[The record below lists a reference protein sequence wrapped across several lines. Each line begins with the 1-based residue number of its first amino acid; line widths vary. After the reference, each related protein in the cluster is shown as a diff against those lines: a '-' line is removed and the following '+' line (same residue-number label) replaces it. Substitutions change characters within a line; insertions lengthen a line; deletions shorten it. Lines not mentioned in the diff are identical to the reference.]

1 MSENQSKNFVSVGL
15 ISFPSRVQYDL
26 WHEKYITFYSPK
38 AVEFLK
44 ENGQLNQSASL
55 IDEDND
61 LMRVSIIWTYRDK
74 SAYEACQKFH
84 SQWAKI
90 GGDLIGKASF
100 YRGKKNMGILLA
112 NIILAQR
119 NRWRFLAQL
128 IFI

>member
-15 ISFPSRVQYDL
+15 ISFPSRMQYDL
-26 WHEKYITFYSPK
+26 WYEKYITFYSPK

-55 IDEDND
+55 IEENND
-61 LMRVSIIWTYRDK
+61 LMRVAIIWTYRDK

-90 GGDLIGKASF
+90 GGDFIGKASF
-100 YRGKKNMGILLA
+100 YRGEQIWG
-112 NIILAQR
+112 
-119 NRWRFLAQL
+119 FC
-128 IFI
+128 

>member
-26 WHEKYITFYSPK
+26 WYEKYITFYSPK
-38 AVEFLK
+38 AIKFLK

-74 SAYEACQKFH
+74 SA
-84 SQWAKI
+84 
-90 GGDLIGKASF
+90 
-100 YRGKKNMGILLA
+100 
-112 NIILAQR
+112 
-119 NRWRFLAQL
+119 
-128 IFI
+128 